1 MKNALFLFSFLT
13 FHVVVFS
20 QNWQPIVSSETYH
33 FVLENST
40 QPVYTIKVDSVE
52 FTGSDS
58 IFYLNRIACE
68 NCTTIIGGPANCDT
82 CYGKYN
88 QPQFLQRVVTLS
100 TNSVVTFSD
109 TTEFVLKPNASVSDT
124 WQYSVSSG
132 ITAEVVGVSITDV
145 LGNSDS
151 VKTISLSSGDTIL
164 LSKNHGLLQFPFSAG
179 SGLHYYI
186 TGIETQQLGFVPPKM
201 KDFFN
206 FDVGDMFEYR
216 GDYGNGGSQYQSYS
230 IRKYEVVSKLA
241 NGDTIEYHIQGNER
255 MFWSTGYPNPTGGMV
270 YSVIDRDLIFIDSVK
285 HFGNN
290 YNHELF
296 DLSSIIKKWS
306 GSDQA
311 IFTEVNWLYDITK
324 TEYDTLGLF
333 TKQFGITYP
342 PTGLLKI
349 DTIPETMFREY
360 WGGPESALK
369 YKEGLGQT
377 DFNFFHFEYN
387 ESEYLVAY
395 RKGNDTVGVFT
406 PDSNLIIGVNEN
418 QFSTLTL
425 YPNPATSSIT
435 IEFPASSTFKN
446 AELSILTITGQVI
459 NELIIDNE
467 KLTINTEHFSKGVYF
482 FKVETGDEIVM
493 KKVIVK

>member
-13 FHVVVFS
+13 FYVVAFS

-68 NCTTIIGGPANCDT
+68 NCTTIYNGPANCDT

-88 QPQFLQRVVTLS
+88 QPQFLQRVMTLS
-100 TNSVVTFSD
+100 ANGNVTFSD
-109 TTEFVLKPNASVSDT
+109 TTELVFQSDASLNDT
-124 WQYSVSSG
+124 WQYSLSPL
-132 ITAEVVGVSITDV
+132 ITAEVVALSLADV
-145 LGNSDS
+145 FGNSDS

-164 LSKNHGLLQFPFSAG
+164 LSKNHGLLQFPFSAD

-206 FDVGDMFEYR
+206 FDVGDMFEYH
-216 GDYGNGGSQYQSYS
+216 GSYGSGGSEYVSYNV
-230 IRKYEVVSKLA
+230 RKYEVTSKVE
-241 NGDTIEYHIQGNER
+241 NGDILQYHIQGNER
-255 MFWSTGYPNPTGGMV
+255 VFWQSGFQNPTFGTV
-270 YSVIDRDLIFIDSVK
+270 YSIIDRDLVFIDSAE

-290 YNHELF
+290 YNDELF
-296 DLSSIIKKWS
+296 DLSNIIKKWS

-324 TEYDTLGLF
+324 TEYDSLGLF

-349 DTIPETMFREY
+349 DTIHETMFREY
-360 WGGPESALK
+360 FGGPESLLK

-387 ESEYLVAY
+387 ESEYLAAY

-418 QFSTLTL
+418 QLSTLTL
-425 YPNPATSSIT
+425 YPNPATTSIT
-435 IEFPASSTFKN
+435 IEFPASLTFKN
-446 AELSILTITGQVI
+446 AVLSILTITGQVVNQTSI
-459 NELIIDNE
+459 QNLQTTIDVSGY
-467 KLTINTEHFSKGVYF
+467 SKGLYL
-482 FKVETGDEIVM
+482 FKVQTGDEVVV